1 MTKEELLAGGL
12 EKVSRAAKR
21 LGIDRNTIY
30 HWIQE
35 GKIPYT
41 CINGVYR
48 IPIRAIDA
56 MLADGLKNTKLP
68 TKNHDN
74 DRN

>member
-30 HWIQE
+30 HWIRD

-48 IPIRAIDA
+48 IPTRAVDDMLTGGLNTQDA
-56 MLADGLKNTKLP
+56 SHREKTNNL
-68 TKNHDN
+68 
-74 DRN
+74 